1 MNKPAVIHQENTL
14 LTLKYTMGTQIYNGN
29 SGAGYVK

>member
-14 LTLKYTMGTQIYNGN
+14 LTPKYTMDTQIYNGN
-29 SGAGYVK
+29 NGAGYVK